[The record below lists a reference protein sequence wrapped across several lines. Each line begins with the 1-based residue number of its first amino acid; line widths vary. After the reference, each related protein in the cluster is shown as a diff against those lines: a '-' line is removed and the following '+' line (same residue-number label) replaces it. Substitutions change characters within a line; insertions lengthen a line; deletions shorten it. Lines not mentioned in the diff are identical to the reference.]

1 MKYSV
6 IIPIEKNDFFDNA
19 IMSLKPFCRKYKD
32 SELIFVLSTNVNCD
46 FFKKNKKYK
55 AIVID
60 KFTIN
65 NAIEAAIPYVNGD
78 NLLIADQLVNDDK
91 IYLQLADSLEAD
103 NMIVNT
109 RKKGKCFKL
118 KTIYYDA
125 VNFFNKVFISKEDA
139 FANQTLQ
146 CIGKDILDVIK
157 KLPQRVNVIKN
168 CLNIAGCEY
177 KTIDY
182 KEKTSKT
189 RMSGISYILFYV
201 FLGVLVASILTLIL
215 TNTLTTVHI
224 SINIIMSTLL
234 ILSFLLI
241 IMCYPRAVLVA
252 RLLTSNYTIV
262 SKINI
267 EVTNKEQ

>member
-6 IIPIEKNDFFDNA
+6 IIPINKNNIIDGV
-19 IMSLKPFCRKYKD
+19 ISSLKPFCRRYKD
-32 SELIFVLSTNVNCD
+32 SELIFVVSTNVNGD

-109 RKKGKCFKL
+109 RKKGKCYKL

-168 CLNIAGCEY
+168 CLNVAGCEY

-189 RMSGISYILFYV
+189 HMSGISYILFYV
-201 FLGVLVASILTLIL
+201 FLGVLVASILTIVL

-252 RLLTSNYTIV
+252 RLLTNDFKII
-262 SKINI
+262 SKINLKDI
-267 EVTNKEQ
+267 NKE